1 MKETFNAIYQSVP
14 NLSFLITNAF
24 FWAFDSSKN
33 VMRLLIISYIFLGG
47 GSLFGGGGAS
57 NAPTFGSVASQ
68 PAGGT
73 FGAIAQQG
81 KVEIFLEQREVV
93 FLLPSKICGNLNF
106 STVHL

>member
-1 MKETFNAIYQSVP
+1 MKETFIAIYQSFP
-14 NLSFLITNAF
+14 KLSFLITDF
-24 FWAFDSSKN
+24 FLAFDSSKSKH

-81 KVEIFLEQREVV
+81 KI
-93 FLLPSKICGNLNF
+93 
-106 STVHL
+106 

>member
-1 MKETFNAIYQSVP
+1 MRFTSLSQSCH
-14 NLSFLITNAF
+14 FLLLIF

-81 KVEIFLEQREVV
+81 KI
-93 FLLPSKICGNLNF
+93 
-106 STVHL
+106 

>member
-1 MKETFNAIYQSVP
+1 M
-14 NLSFLITNAF
+14 
-24 FWAFDSSKN
+24 AFDSSKH

-81 KVEIFLEQREVV
+81 KVEIFLEQRDVA
-93 FLLPSKICGNLNF
+93 FLSPSKQNLRKF
-106 STVHL
+106 EFFY

>member
-1 MKETFNAIYQSVP
+1 
-14 NLSFLITNAF
+14 
-24 FWAFDSSKN
+24 
-33 VMRLLIISYIFLGG
+33 MRLLIISYIFLGG

-81 KVEIFLEQREVV
+81 KHT
-93 FLLPSKICGNLNF
+93 G
-106 STVHL
+106 

>member
-1 MKETFNAIYQSVP
+1 MMTS
-14 NLSFLITNAF
+14 
-24 FWAFDSSKN
+24 
-33 VMRLLIISYIFLGG
+33 LIISNLFLGG

-81 KVEIFLEQREVV
+81 KI
-93 FLLPSKICGNLNF
+93 
-106 STVHL
+106 